1 MLRARVAFVLGIVMI
16 GLGIFVALRPLWR
29 APPLTRSVLLDVA
42 FAAFFV
48 LRGTLN
54 LRSARR
60 GP

>member
-1 MLRARVAFVLGIVMI
+1 MLRARGALVLGIVMI
-16 GLGIFVALRPLWR
+16 GLGIFVAIRPLWR

-48 LRGTLN
+48 LRGMLN

-60 GP
+60 